1 MLRGIRRKPDSLY
14 GLWNYC
20 RPAERVSDMRIAQI
34 QSHVYIDKMKN
45 LEQLEERL
53 EELAWQKPDL
63 VMLGEMFCCP
73 YETKLFPVY
82 AEPEEGPVWRELSR
96 LAKKHGIYLAAGS
109 VPEGDGEGRV
119 YNTAY
124 VFDRAGRQ
132 IGKHRKAHMFDIQVE
147 GGQHF
152 KESETLTPG
161 DKCTVFDTEFGK
173 VGLCICFDFRFP
185 ELARKM
191 VLDGARLILVPAA
204 FNMTTGPAH
213 WELMFRGRAVDNQCF
228 VAGTSCARDRE
239 AGYVAWGH
247 TLLVSPWGDVIEE
260 MDEREG
266 VMVHDIDL
274 SYADKVR
281 AELPLL
287 SARREEVYR

>member
-1 MLRGIRRKPDSLY
+1 MK
-14 GLWNYC
+14 
-20 RPAERVSDMRIAQI
+20 IAQI
-34 QSHVYIDKMKN
+34 QSHVYSDKMKN
-45 LEQLEERL
+45 LEQLDRQL

-82 AEPEEGPVWRELSR
+82 AEPERGPVWNELSR
-96 LAKKHGIYLAAGS
+96 LAKGYGVCLAAGS
-109 VPEGDGEGRV
+109 VPERDEEGRV

-132 IGKHRKAHMFDIQVE
+132 IGKHRKIHMFDIQVE

-152 KESETLTPG
+152 KESDTLTPG

-173 VGLCICFDFRFP
+173 MGLCICFDFRFP

-191 VLDGARLILVPAA
+191 ALDGAKLILVPAA
-204 FNMTTGPAH
+204 FNMTTGPTH
-213 WELMFRGRAVDNQCF
+213 WELMFRSRAVDNQCF

-239 AGYVAWGH
+239 AAYVAWGH
-247 TLLVSPWGDVIEE
+247 SLLVSPWGDVIEE

-266 VMVHDIDL
+266 VMLHDIDL
-274 SYADKVR
+274 SYADQVR
-281 AELPLL
+281 KELPLL

>member
-109 VPEGDGEGRV
+109 VPERDGEGRV

-132 IGKHRKAHMFDIQVE
+132 IGKHRKVHMFDIQVE